1 MISVDS
7 ATQVAGLNEQ
17 SLKNILIVQAL
28 KIYNWW
34 IAAKLHITILISP
47 WYKVAHFKII
57 IMTKWT
63 GVEGAEWLEVRWTGP
78 TRTTQAKTL
87 SQGP

>member
-7 ATQVAGLNEQ
+7 ATQVAGLSEQ

-28 KIYNWW
+28 KIYNWT
-34 IAAKLHITILISP
+34 IAVKLRITILISP

-63 GVEGAEWLEVRWTGP
+63 GVGGVEWVEVRWIGP
-78 TRTTQAKTL
+78 TRMTGAKTP
-87 SQGP
+87 SPGP